1 MTSFRFLD
9 DVDAQRQLGVDRLT
23 FEELLHTKRLR
34 PVSRQGTL
42 SFYRAADIARLRA
55 ELYPETEAED
65 DEAAADATPPDDD
78 QAQVIALPTDP
89 SALPDAAL
97 ASPPRQ
103 PQTASKVPPAHQEGP
118 EGEAITPSP
127 SLMGRGPGG
136 GAKPKK
142 KGHDPAMRVHL
153 RLTADL
159 KWYDI
164 TDPDLQAWF
173 NQLHPETYARRR
185 ANAEFVKQRMEQ
197 IIALLDAGQAR
208 YEALVEQAADGDVQ
222 QTGGGVGEG

>member
-1 MTSFRFLD
+1 MSNFRFLD

-55 ELYPETEAED
+55 ELYPEAEAED
-65 DEAAADATPPDDD
+65 DAVAAASSPASIASAISDAPPATLDAPAPTGTPTGATPP
-78 QAQVIALPTDP
+78 P
-89 SALPDAAL
+89 
-97 ASPPRQ
+97 
-103 PQTASKVPPAHQEGP
+103 
-118 EGEAITPSP
+118 
-127 SLMGRGPGG
+127 
-136 GAKPKK
+136 AKPKK
-142 KGHDPAMRVHL
+142 KGHEPAMRVHL

-164 TDPDLQAWF
+164 TDRDLQAWF
-173 NQLHPETYARRR
+173 DQLHPETYARRR
-185 ANAEFVKQRMEQ
+185 ANAVFVKQRMEQ

-208 YEALVEQAADGDVQ
+208 YGTLVDEA
-222 QTGGGVGEG
+222 GGGEGEG

>member
-23 FEELLHTKRLR
+23 FEELLRTKRLR

-55 ELYPETEAED
+55 ELYPETEDED
-65 DEAAADATPPDDD
+65 DEAVATAAGDMGAMGAMHRAHTPAGAPSSSADA
-78 QAQVIALPTDP
+78 
-89 SALPDAAL
+89 
-97 ASPPRQ
+97 SP
-103 PQTASKVPPAHQEGP
+103 AGML
-118 EGEAITPSP
+118 GEAPAEGDTATP
-127 SLMGRGPGG
+127 
-136 GAKPKK
+136 AKPKK
-142 KGHDPAMRVHL
+142 KSLDPAMRVHV

-164 TDPDLQAWF
+164 TDRDLRAWF
-173 NQLHPETYARRR
+173 DQLHPETYARRR

-208 YEALVEQAADGDVQ
+208 YDALTHEAGGDEVEQAR
-222 QTGGGVGEG
+222 GGGEAES